1 MSNPLAQ
8 PQQVRAILPT
18 LDTRIDPT
26 PFIATAHAMMDQHL
40 IIPNLIMNLDG
51 TPNTVLLTQIEL
63 WLSAHFCAVAD
74 PMRSSES
81 GVGVSASRKLPEA
94 KEGLEATFPG
104 RQVMAL
110 DYTGTLA
117 VQFTRKRPLVLAAFG
132 TGMPLQSPVRV
143 VQT

>member
-1 MSNPLAQ
+1 MSDVLVQ

-18 LDTRIDPT
+18 LDLRIDPT

-40 IIPNLIMNLDG
+40 IGPKLILNADG
-51 TPNTVLLTQIEL
+51 SQNTALLTSIEL

-81 GVGVSASRKLPEA
+81 GVGVSGSRALPTMGD
-94 KEGLEATFPG
+94 GLESTFPG

-117 VQFTRKRPLVLAAFG
+117 VQFQRKRPFVIAAFG
-132 TGMPLQSPVRV
+132 TGQPFCSPTRV